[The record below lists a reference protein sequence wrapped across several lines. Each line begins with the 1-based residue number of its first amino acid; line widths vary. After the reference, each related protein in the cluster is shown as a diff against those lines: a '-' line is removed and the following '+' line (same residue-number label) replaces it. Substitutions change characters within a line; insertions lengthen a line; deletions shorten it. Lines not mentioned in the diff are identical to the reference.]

1 MLGAAKDV
9 SPAFKGSSFRIKL
22 SFNSQ
27 PSSLGLVGLLE
38 ACAAMV
44 HQGFS
49 FRVIAPRLLLDP
61 KISSLAVLASS
72 TKSLCFSRSLQNPW
86 PWDRCHSLT
95 ARLGARD
102 TELRPWW
109 TRRRCVPKPQG

>member
-49 FRVIAPRLLLDP
+49 FRIIAPRLLLDP
-61 KISSLAVLASS
+61 KISSLAVPCGARLLN
-72 TKSLCFSRSLQNPW
+72 KEPLLLP
-86 PWDRCHSLT
+86 LT
-95 ARLGARD
+95 AESLAVGPLPLVDSKARGA
-102 TELRPWW
+102 
-109 TRRRCVPKPQG
+109 